1 MERSFDEEEPSDGE
15 PLSDES
21 EGSPDISTSNLMMA
35 LTLDGISRVRYNY
48 YYKFGLLI
56 GTGESDSSSLTNV
69 NTVSIRREL
78 DS

>member
-1 MERSFDEEEPSDGE
+1 
-15 PLSDES
+15 
-21 EGSPDISTSNLMMA
+21 MMA